1 MYFIHINKKYNINN
15 LKMTCI
21 KIGFNKACS
30 LKRVSLPFADCLVF
44 SNVSDLKS
52 KCDEMFFS
60 NVSPTKPS
68 LSRPL
73 IRYAFTTEA
82 KKLV

>member
-1 MYFIHINKKYNINN
+1 MQFEESEPW
-15 LKMTCI
+15 LR
-21 KIGFNKACS
+21 F
-30 LKRVSLPFADCLVF
+30 PFADCLVF

-52 KCDEMFFS
+52 KCGEMFFS

-82 KKLV
+82 KKTRVVVAVNPKR